1 MAVRHGSINL
11 IINVFIYILYIII
24 IPIIIY
30 DMFLIAQ
37 TIINP
42 NKTPDFFGYK
52 TFYIVTGSMEP
63 TIKINDI
70 VIVKVEDKKNIQKN
84 DIITFKLENE
94 IVTHRVIDITYNNG
108 TLIYTTKG
116 DKNDV
121 TDIEK
126 VEFEQ
131 IEGKYVTKVSKIGKM
146 LNILKNKYIFGLIL
160 ILLIICYIIQRKI
173 LLKKKE
179 RKYKREEYERKRGY
193 NKM

>member
-94 IVTHRVIDITYNNG
+94 IVTHRVIDIAYNNG

>member
-1 MAVRHGSINL
+1 MTERHDGIKIIISVL
-11 IINVFIYILYIII
+11 IYALYIII

-52 TFYIVTGSMEP
+52 TFSIVTGSMEP

-70 VIVKVEDKKNIQKN
+70 IIVKKEDKKNIRKN
-84 DIITFKLENE
+84 DIITFKIENE
-94 IVTHRVIDITYNNG
+94 IITHRVIDIAYDNG

-121 TDIEK
+121 TDIER
-126 VEFEQ
+126 VQFEQ
-131 IEGKYVTKVSKIGKM
+131 IEGKYVTKITKIGKIFT
-146 LNILKNKYIFGLIL
+146 ILKNKYIFSLIL
-160 ILLIICYIIQRKI
+160 ILLIIFYIIQRKTI
-173 LLKKKE
+173 QRKKE
-179 RKYKREEYERKRGY
+179 RKNKREEYERTKGEC
-193 NKM
+193 K

>member
-1 MAVRHGSINL
+1 MAGRHGGINL
-11 IINVFIYILYIII
+11 IISILIYILYIII

-160 ILLIICYIIQRKI
+160 ILLIICYIIQRKV

>member
-1 MAVRHGSINL
+1 
-11 IINVFIYILYIII
+11 
-24 IPIIIY
+24 
-30 DMFLIAQ
+30 MFLIAQ

-94 IVTHRVIDITYNNG
+94 IVTHRVIDIAYNNG

>member
-1 MAVRHGSINL
+1 MTERHDGIKIIISVL
-11 IINVFIYILYIII
+11 IYALYIII

-52 TFYIVTGSMEP
+52 TFSIVTGSMEP

-70 VIVKVEDKKNIQKN
+70 IIVKKEDKKNIRKN
-84 DIITFKLENE
+84 DIITFKIENE
-94 IVTHRVIDITYNNG
+94 IITHRVIDIAYDNG

-121 TDIEK
+121 TDIER
-126 VEFEQ
+126 VQFEQ
-131 IEGKYVTKVSKIGKM
+131 IEGKYVTKITKIGKIFT
-146 LNILKNKYIFGLIL
+146 ILKNKYVFSLIL
-160 ILLIICYIIQRKI
+160 ILLIIFYIIQRKTI
-173 LLKKKE
+173 QRKKE
-179 RKYKREEYERKRGY
+179 RKNKREEYERTKEAC
-193 NKM
+193 K